1 MNYPDRIELVL
12 TDNHDSEDTEPF
24 TERADAE
31 KFGDY
36 YISTPFAFAQNL
48 AYGDILKVEYDDGE
62 YHFDE
67 LVEEASHSVVHIFV
81 FKPESKVGVII
92 TLSEFYCSVN
102 TYIADNYLF
111 ISIPPTVLCQP
122 LQTYLFNE
130 EFYSN
135 TSFRES
141 CLSRLHAPAQN

>member
-1 MNYPDRIELVL
+1 
-12 TDNHDSEDTEPF
+12 
-24 TERADAE
+24 
-31 KFGDY
+31 
-36 YISTPFAFAQNL
+36 
-48 AYGDILKVEYDDGE
+48 VEYDDGE

-67 LVEEASHSVVHIFV
+67 LVEESSHSVVHIFV

-92 TLSEFYCSVN
+92 TLSEFDCSVN

-122 LQTYLFNE
+122 LQTYLFRE
-130 EFYSN
+130 ESYSN